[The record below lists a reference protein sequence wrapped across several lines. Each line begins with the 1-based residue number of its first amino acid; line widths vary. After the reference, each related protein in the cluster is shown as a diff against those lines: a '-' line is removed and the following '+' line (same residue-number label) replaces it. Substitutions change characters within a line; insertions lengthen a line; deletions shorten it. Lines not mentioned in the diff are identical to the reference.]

1 MEALADFLSENEFVL
16 LFSVIGLGYLA
27 GRIRIAGFSLGV
39 SAVLFVGLA
48 VGALG
53 PEVTL
58 PDFVY
63 LFGLI
68 LFVYTVGIAAGP
80 GFVAALRR
88 RGLVD
93 NAVVVGIVVVAAAVA
108 LLGAS
113 AAGLS
118 APVAAGTFSG
128 ALTNTPALAAVI
140 ETVGPPASAA
150 EDPVVGYSMA
160 YPFGVLGMI
169 IAVYVAG
176 RVGRRRPQDG
186 HEASEDLGN
195 LTVRIDERGAGPLR
209 RVIGELDWRLV
220 VSRHFHRGE
229 VHVPGPDTI
238 LAVGDLITLVGPV
251 AVLPEAARQVGEPSR
266 EELPFDR
273 NELDFRRMFVSNESV
288 VGLRLADL
296 TIKEEYGAIVTRIRR
311 GDVDLLAR
319 PNMVLEPGDRVRVVA
334 PRDRMD
340 DVGRF
345 FGDSFRRLSEID
357 AASFSLGL
365 TIGLLVG
372 LIPVPLPGDTVF
384 RLGLAGGPLVVGLVL
399 GALERTGPI
408 TWQLPYNANLTL
420 RQLGA
425 ILFLAGVGTRSGS
438 AFAETVSSGRGLTLL
453 AVGAAVTT
461 VAAVGMLV
469 AGMTLLR
476 APTGTLAGMIA
487 GLQTQPAVLAFAV
500 EQDGDEEPNV
510 GYATVFPVAM
520 IVKIVLAQVVLALA

>member
-1 MEALADFLSENEFVL
+1 MEALADFLSENQFVL
-16 LFSVIGLGYLA
+16 LFLVIGLGYLV

-58 PDFVY
+58 PEFVY

-80 GFVAALRR
+80 AFVSSLRR
-88 RGLVD
+88 RGVGA
-93 NAVVVGIVVVAAAVA
+93 NAVVVVVLMAAAAVS
-108 LLGAS
+108 LVGAGL
-113 AAGLS
+113 AGLS
-118 APVAAGTFSG
+118 APVAAGTFAG

-140 ETVGPPASAA
+140 ETVGTPASAA
-150 EDPVVGYSMA
+150 GDPVVGYSMA

-176 RVGRRRPQDG
+176 RVGRRRTPGG

-195 LTVRIDERGAGPLR
+195 LTVRVDERAAGPLTQI
-209 RVIGELDWRLV
+209 IGDLDWRLV
-220 VSRHFHRGE
+220 VSRHAHQGE
-229 VHVPGPDTI
+229 VHVPGPDTVF
-238 LAVGDLITLVGPV
+238 AAGDLITLVGP
-251 AVLPEAARQVGEPSR
+251 ASVLHEAAAALGAPSD

-273 NELDFRRMFVSNESV
+273 NELDARRIFVSDESV
-288 VGLRLADL
+288 VGLRLAEL
-296 TIKEEYGAIVTRIRR
+296 TIKQEYGAIVTRVRR

-319 PNMVLEPGDRVRVVA
+319 PNMVLEPGDRVKVVA
-334 PRDRMD
+334 PRDQMEE
-340 DVGRF
+340 VSRF

-372 LIPVPLPGDTVF
+372 LIPVPLPGGTVF

-399 GALERTGPI
+399 GSLERTGPI

-425 ILFLAGVGTRSGS
+425 ILFLAGVGIRSGS
-438 AFAETVSSGRGLTLL
+438 AFAETVTSGRGLSLLVVGATVTTTAAVAMLL
-453 AVGAAVTT
+453 AGVV
-461 VAAVGMLV
+461 V
-469 AGMTLLR
+469 LR

-520 IVKIVLAQVVLALA
+520 IVKILLAQVVLVLA